1 MVADAPETERLAKVE
16 KDVAWI
22 KLIGSAMAVALGA
35 IFWQLYS
42 LNAKFAA
49 MDAKLGAMG
58 DGRNPC
64 RDRRKLKSTKF
75 F

>member
-16 KDVAWI
+16 KDFAWI

-42 LNAKFAA
+42 LNAKAAA
-49 MDAKLGAMG
+49 MDAKLDAMAATLAVIAG
-58 DGRNPC
+58 
-64 RDRRKLKSTKF
+64 T
-75 F
+75 